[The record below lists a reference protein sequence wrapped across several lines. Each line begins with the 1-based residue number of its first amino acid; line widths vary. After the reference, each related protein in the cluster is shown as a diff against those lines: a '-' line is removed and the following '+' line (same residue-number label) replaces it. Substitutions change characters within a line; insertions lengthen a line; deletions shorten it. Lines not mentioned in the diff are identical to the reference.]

1 MNTDSEIADQILV
14 ALAEHLK
21 RDKRSIALENTLR
34 DDLGLDSIATIELL
48 FKLEDVFNLRI
59 PDEDLQDLTRVRDVI
74 HYVEAKVSPP
84 PAQKRSG
91 QTGKTKRSK
100 R

>member
-1 MNTDSEIADQILV
+1 MNTDSEIADQILA

-74 HYVEAKVSPP
+74 HYVEAKVSLLR
-84 PAQKRSG
+84 AQKRSG

>member
-1 MNTDSEIADQILV
+1 MATDSEISDQILT

-21 RDKRSIALENTLR
+21 RDRISIALAHRLR

-59 PDEDLQDLTRVRDVI
+59 PDEDLQGLTTVRDVI
-74 HYVEAKVSPP
+74 LYVQTKVSPP
-84 PAQKRSG
+84 SAPKRLG
-91 QTGKTKRSK
+91 RAAKTKLPK

>member
-1 MNTDSEIADQILV
+1 MATDSRIADQILG

-21 RDKRSIALENTLR
+21 RDKQSIRQENTLR

-59 PDEDLQDLTRVRDVI
+59 PDEDLQDLTTVRDVI
-74 HYVEAKVSPP
+74 HYVEKRVT
-84 PAQKRSG
+84 PAPALKPSG
-91 QTGKTKRSK
+91 QAAKTKRSK

>member
-1 MNTDSEIADQILV
+1 MNTDSEIADQILA

-74 HYVEAKVSPP
+74 HYVEAKVSPLR
-84 PAQKRSG
+84 AQKRSG

>member
-1 MNTDSEIADQILV
+1 MTTHSEIADQILA

-21 RDKRSIALENTLR
+21 RDKKTIALENTLR

-59 PDEDLQDLTRVRDVI
+59 PDEDLQGLTTVRDVI
-74 HYVEAKVSPP
+74 HYVETKVSPP
-84 PAQKRSG
+84 LAQKPSG
-91 QTGKTKRSK
+91 QTGKAKRSK